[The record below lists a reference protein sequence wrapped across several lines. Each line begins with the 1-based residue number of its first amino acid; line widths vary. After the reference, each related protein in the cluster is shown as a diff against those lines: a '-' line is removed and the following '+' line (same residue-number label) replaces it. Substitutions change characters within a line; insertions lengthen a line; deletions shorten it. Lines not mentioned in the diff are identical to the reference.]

1 MTDEKYIRDLENFAD
16 KEIRPYLLN
25 HGGDLRIVSF
35 SEKTLRIKLV
45 GQCMICPASQ
55 ATFDDIIKAK
65 FKEKFGFIDDI
76 ILVNDVSDSLL
87 DTARK
92 ILNHEL

>member
-1 MTDEKYIRDLENFAD
+1 M
-16 KEIRPYLLN
+16 
-25 HGGDLRIVSF
+25 
-35 SEKTLRIKLV
+35 
-45 GQCMICPASQ
+45 PASQ

>member
-1 MTDEKYIRDLENFAD
+1 MTDEKYIIDLENFAD

-45 GQCMICPASQ
+45 GQCMTCPASQ